1 MPSNTSPQRGFYL
14 GLQPAAAWIAIL
26 ALVLFSALCIIA
38 GAGSILRIA
47 FPVGCF
53 AVGVFLFF
61 RYPNLYIGFTWWI
74 WLLTPLVARLVDYR
88 NGSWDEQRLIVLAP
102 YLVTLVTF
110 VTFFKHFPRS
120 YHQGGLPFI
129 LAFTGVF
136 YGVLIGLI
144 KSTPIAVARSLV
156 DWLTPI
162 LFGFH
167 LFMNWRSYPSYRQN
181 IQRTFLWGV
190 LVTGVYGVVQ
200 YLVAPEWDRFWLIN
214 SGMTSSAGSPEP
226 LGIRVWSTMNAP
238 GPFAT
243 IMMAGLLLLFTSKV
257 ALRIPTA
264 MVGYLAFL
272 LSLVRSAWA
281 GWFVGFLTLMTS
293 LKPRLQMRLVITI
306 MVMVV
311 CVFPL
316 TTIEPFSE
324 VINSRFQ
331 TFSNL
336 KEDGSFNARASIYE
350 KGISSA
356 FSNVLGNGIGNTFR
370 VRGNSKLQPVTIDSG
385 ILDIFMTLGWFGAIP
400 YLSGMLLLIFS
411 LFQYSE
417 IRVEP
422 FMGAARAISFSVFV
436 TLPGGSSML
445 AASGMVLWGFLGICM
460 AAHKYYQHQR
470 TAVLKGR

>member
-1 MPSNTSPQRGFYL
+1 
-14 GLQPAAAWIAIL
+14 
-26 ALVLFSALCIIA
+26 
-38 GAGSILRIA
+38 
-47 FPVGCF
+47 
-53 AVGVFLFF
+53 
-61 RYPNLYIGFTWWI
+61 
-74 WLLTPLVARLVDYR
+74 
-88 NGSWDEQRLIVLAP
+88 
-102 YLVTLVTF
+102 
-110 VTFFKHFPRS
+110 
-120 YHQGGLPFI
+120 
-129 LAFTGVF
+129 
-136 YGVLIGLI
+136 
-144 KSTPIAVARSLV
+144 
-156 DWLTPI
+156 
-162 LFGFH
+162 
-167 LFMNWRSYPSYRQN
+167 
-181 IQRTFLWGV
+181 
-190 LVTGVYGVVQ
+190 
-200 YLVAPEWDRFWLIN
+200 
-214 SGMTSSAGSPEP
+214 
-226 LGIRVWSTMNAP
+226 MNAP